1 MADRNRTALPP
12 AGLDWEDARFF
23 AALARHAS
31 LSATARALGVN
42 HATVARRIAALERTL
57 GERLFERRA
66 DGYAL
71 TPAGAAAL
79 DAADAMEKA
88 ARRLARGGSAR
99 PLQGLVRVSVIPSLA
114 DAFLVPR
121 LGALAARHP
130 GIDLE
135 ILSDRRLASL
145 ARRET
150 DIALR
155 LGHPRD
161 GDVVARRLVSVG
173 FGFYGAPD
181 WPARLAAGEA
191 PAFAG
196 FDEANAHLPEAAW
209 LARHFPAA
217 RLRLRAN
224 TQLTQALAAQA
235 GAVVALLP
243 HFVARQLGALV
254 PLALAPLPPA
264 RDLCL
269 VTNRLSTDDRAVAAV
284 RDALADLFAA
294 QAQLFEPSEP
304 AGGAARWGQDLPA
317 PS

>member
-1 MADRNRTALPP
+1 MADRNRTGAH
-12 AGLDWEDARFF
+12 GGGIDWEDARFF
-23 AALARHAS
+23 VALARHAS

-42 HATVARRIAALERTL
+42 HATVARRIAALEQAL

-71 TPAGAAAL
+71 TPAGAEAL

-99 PLQGLVRVSVIPSLA
+99 PLEGLVRVSVIPSLA

-155 LGHPRD
+155 LGPPRD
-161 GDVVARRLVSVG
+161 GDVLARRLVSVG
-173 FGFYGAPD
+173 FGFYGAQD

-209 LARHFPAA
+209 LARHYPGA

-224 TQLTQALAAQA
+224 TQLTQALAARA
-235 GAVVALLP
+235 GGVVALVP
-243 HFVARQLGALV
+243 HFVARQAGGLV
-254 PLALAPLPPA
+254 QLALGPAPPA

-269 VTNRLSTDDRAVAAV
+269 VTNRLATDDRAVAAV
-284 RDALADLFAA
+284 RDALTGLFATEA
-294 QAQLFEPSEP
+294 RLFE
-304 AGGAARWGQDLPA
+304 A
-317 PS
+317 PE